1 MATEHGWIPE
11 SLDALP
17 EGTVMRC
24 TYSQHWPGGKE
35 ILEAK
40 IGSSDRLPW
49 VNGDDAATTS
59 SEIAMEAVTIE
70 PFAVPLAALRAL
82 PVLENIA
89 YFVECRADDF
99 TSADARELI
108 EAMLDAIP
116 GFGGPIEEAPCTP

>member
-1 MATEHGWIPE
+1 MNTDHGWTPE
-11 SLDALP
+11 ALDALP

-40 IGSSDRLPW
+40 IGSSDGLPW

-59 SEIAMEAVTIE
+59 REIAKEAILIE

-89 YFVECRADDF
+89 YFVECRADDNF

-108 EAMLDAIP
+108 EAMLDGIP
-116 GFGGPIEEAPCTP
+116 GFGGAQPRRAA